1 MVALII
7 TKKRKLRIIVIK
19 EKRGYFMRK
28 EKENVVKDFKQ
39 VIEQSRTR
47 ERLTDNEKNQFLDF
61 LNNSQMANDTIK
73 GTYEH
78 RQMILCALYYA
89 FLAGCGYQGG
99 FTFRE

>member
-1 MVALII
+1 MAWLIDAQMEKQAFI
-7 TKKRKLRIIVIK
+7 KLRSIK
-19 EKRGYFMRK
+19 KMRK
-28 EKENVVKDFKQ
+28 EKENAVNVFRQ
-39 VIEQSRTR
+39 TIEQSRTR

>member
-1 MVALII
+1 MAWLIDAQMEKQAFI
-7 TKKRKLRIIVIK
+7 KLRSIK
-19 EKRGYFMRK
+19 KMRK
-28 EKENVVKDFKQ
+28 EKENAVKVFREM
-39 VIEQSRTR
+39 IEQSRTW

>member
-1 MVALII
+1 MAWLIDAQMEKQAFI
-7 TKKRKLRIIVIK
+7 KLRSI
-19 EKRGYFMRK
+19 RK
-28 EKENVVKDFKQ
+28 MKNNKENAVKDFKQ

-47 ERLTDNEKNQFLDF
+47 DRLTDNEKNQFLDF